1 MSTDSKTDTDRT
13 RSVNSQITDAITQ
26 SNAML
31 TGMAPAHSMAALY
44 QTMSQAMGT
53 GAQNVVSN
61 QQHVNS
67 VGLAALTQNL
77 QLLLQPS
84 GHNTTIIQV
93 PAPVLMPIK
102 SRQKPKPKKS
112 VDEEAE

>member
-1 MSTDSKTDTDRT
+1 MSTGSKTETDRT

-26 SNAML
+26 SNTML

-44 QTMSQAMGT
+44 QTMSQAMGA

-77 QLLLQPS
+77 QLLLQP
-84 GHNTTIIQV
+84 GGRKNTIIQV
-93 PAPVLMPIK
+93 PVPVVMPTK
-102 SRQKPKPKKS
+102 SRPKSKPKKS
-112 VDEEAE
+112 VGKETE